1 MTTLNQVKADQLQA
15 RKDKQSVKATLLTTF
30 LGEVQTKLTAF
41 HTETRDTM
49 EAETIQ
55 KVLTSFLKQNAD
67 AQKVVT
73 EPQALQTLKDEA
85 EILKVYQP
93 ARIRMS
99 EQELSDAI
107 NARFP
112 DALQTNQV
120 GPAVGKLKKEFGE
133 KMDAAMAKKLLE
145 AKVQ

>member
-15 RKDKQSVKATLLTTF
+15 RKDKQSIKATLLTTF
-30 LGEVQTKLTAF
+30 IGEVQTKLTAF
-41 HTETRDTM
+41 PTEARDAK

-73 EPQALQTLKDEA
+73 DPQSLQTLKDEA

-93 ARIRMS
+93 ARMS
-99 EQELSDAI
+99 EQELSEAI

-112 DALQTNQV
+112 DALQANQV
-120 GPAVGKLKKEFGE
+120 GPAVGKLKKEFGD
-133 KMDAAMAKKLLE
+133 KMDAAMAKKLLD